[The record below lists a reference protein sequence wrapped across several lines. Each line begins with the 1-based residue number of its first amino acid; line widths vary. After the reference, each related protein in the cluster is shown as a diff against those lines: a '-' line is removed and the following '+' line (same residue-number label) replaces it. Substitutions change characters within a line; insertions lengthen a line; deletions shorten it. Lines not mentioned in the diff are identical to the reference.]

1 VKTFQEGDKVVI
13 RPGESFEIV
22 LREPGASG
30 YLFALPAFDSGILR
44 KTDEQHG
51 MATDGGAQ
59 GVATFRFKAL
69 SPGATSLTFALV
81 APWGEAAEKR
91 NVEVIVH

>member
-1 VKTFQEGDKVVI
+1 VKTFREGDKVVI
-13 RPGESFEIV
+13 RRGEAFEIL

-30 YLFALPAFDSGILR
+30 YLFALSAFDSEIIR
-44 KTDEQHG
+44 KMDERHG
-51 MATDGGAQ
+51 LSTDGGAQ

-69 SPGATSLTFALV
+69 SPGAISLTFALV

-91 NVEVIVH
+91 QVEVIVH